1 MQAGRHKAGKRK
13 DRDGRRQLWLAG
25 RQEAGVVSRY
35 RGGKQAG
42 RGKMWQT
49 GRGGK
54 QTDRGRCGR
63 QAAVVSRQK
72 GGRWGRQAGVASR
85 QTGADVAGRGGR

>member
-35 RGGKQAG
+35 RGGKQA
-42 RGKMWQT
+42 
-49 GRGGK
+49 
-54 QTDRGRCGR
+54 DRGRCGR
-63 QAAVVSRQK
+63 QGWQV
-72 GGRWGRQAGVASR
+72 G
-85 QTGADVAGRGGR
+85 